1 MWHKLKITLQM
12 ITFEHTVFALPFAL
26 IAVLLAHDGL
36 PSIRQLFW
44 IVAAMVGARSAAM
57 TFNRI
62 VDLDYDRAN
71 PRTRERALPSGRLS
85 ISFAVVFT
93 AIMSALFVVSAGM
106 LNRLCLYLS
115 VPTLL
120 VLLAYSYT
128 KRFTLL
134 SHFVLGFAIG
144 LAPLGAWLAI
154 SGEIAL
160 APILLGCTVMLWI
173 AGFDLI
179 YACQDTAFDRQFQLF
194 SIPARWGKPR
204 ALIVSS
210 LLHVATVAVLFS
222 VAWLSNLG
230 AVAYSGIA
238 VVAAI
243 LYWEHRIVRPDD
255 LSRVNV
261 AFFTLNGYVSLLLL
275 AAFATD
281 ILVS

>member
-26 IAVLLAHDGL
+26 IAVLLAQDGL

-230 AVAYSGIA
+230 AVAYGGIA

>member
-26 IAVLLAHDGL
+26 IAALLAEDGL
-36 PSIRQLFW
+36 PSLRQAFW
-44 IVAAMVGARSAAM
+44 IIAAMVGARSAAM

-62 VDLDYDRAN
+62 VDRDYDRAN
-71 PRTRERALPSGRLS
+71 PRTRGRALPSGRLS
-85 ISFAVVFT
+85 LSFAIIFT
-93 AIMSALFVVSAGM
+93 AAMSALFLISAGM

-120 VLLAYSYT
+120 ILLSYSYT

-160 APILLGCTVMLWI
+160 SPILLGLTVMLWI

-179 YACQDTAFDRQFQLF
+179 YSCQDTEFDRQSRLF
-194 SIPARWGKPR
+194 SIPARWGKAR
-204 ALIVSS
+204 ALVVSS
-210 LLHVATVAVLFS
+210 LLHIATVIVLTG
-222 VAWLSNLG
+222 VARLSDLG
-230 AVAYSGIA
+230 AVAYGGIA